1 MLSLLLVFGHSCY
14 QLGVVSFS
22 FVSGLLPKR
31 PNNVSSPLLV
41 FKYYPVVGYHGCR
54 HFWSDPFSRC
64 LVNLFFC
71 FFVLMPCQLF
81 QLSEGRENLEFY
93 FSKYNGF
100 CVRKKTKEE
109 EEKDKKRKRK
119 KDRIFRVPV
128 PLHQCFG

>member
-1 MLSLLLVFGHSCY
+1 MDADI
-14 QLGVVSFS
+14 
-22 FVSGLLPKR
+22 SGQIP
-31 PNNVSSPLLV
+31 SPDVWLI
-41 FKYYPVVGYHGCR
+41 
-54 HFWSDPFSRC
+54 
-64 LVNLFFC
+64 C